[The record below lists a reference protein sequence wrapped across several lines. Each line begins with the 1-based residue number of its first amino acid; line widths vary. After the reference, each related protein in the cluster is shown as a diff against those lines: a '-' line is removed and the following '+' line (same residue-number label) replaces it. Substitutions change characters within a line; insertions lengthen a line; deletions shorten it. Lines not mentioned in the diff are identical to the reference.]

1 MCGFQCPNYDNFDFP
16 KIHESLL
23 GRIDIQGD
31 IGVFVFRVSG
41 LDPVVDYQRFLV
53 PMRNVKKMAGIN
65 VDKMSLK
72 ELVDLEAK
80 VKKAIA
86 SARDRE
92 RSDLKKKMADLAET
106 HGFSVS
112 ELFGAPRGKSAG
124 RTKSVGV
131 AKYAN
136 PENRA
141 DTWTG
146 RGRKPNWLV
155 ERLRKGAKLNDFA
168 I

>member
-1 MCGFQCPNYDNFDFP
+1 MKQ
-16 KIHESLL
+16 SA
-23 GRIDIQGD
+23 
-31 IGVFVFRVSG
+31 
-41 LDPVVDYQRFLV
+41 
-53 PMRNVKKMAGIN
+53 KKTTTGIN

-80 VKKAIA
+80 VQKAL
-86 SARDRE
+86 SNARDRE
-92 RSDLKKKMADLAET
+92 RSVLKEKMAELAKN
-106 HGFSVS
+106 HGFSVN
-112 ELFGAPRGKSAG
+112 ELFGGARGARGAAKGKSLG
-124 RTKSVGV
+124 I

-155 ERLRKGAKLNDFA
+155 ERLKKGAKLNDFA
-168 I
+168 L

>member
-1 MCGFQCPNYDNFDFP
+1 
-16 KIHESLL
+16 
-23 GRIDIQGD
+23 
-31 IGVFVFRVSG
+31 
-41 LDPVVDYQRFLV
+41 
-53 PMRNVKKMAGIN
+53 MRKVKKMAGIN
-65 VDKMSLK
+65 IDRLSLK

-86 SARDRE
+86 LARDRE
-92 RSDLKKKMADLAET
+92 RNELKKKMADLAET
-106 HGFSVS
+106 HGFSVG
-112 ELFGAPRGKSAG
+112 ELFGVTRGRGPGKG
-124 RTKSVGV
+124 KSVGV

-136 PENRA
+136 PENRS

-155 ERLRKGAKLNDFA
+155 ERLKKGAKLADFE

>member
-1 MCGFQCPNYDNFDFP
+1 
-16 KIHESLL
+16 
-23 GRIDIQGD
+23 
-31 IGVFVFRVSG
+31 
-41 LDPVVDYQRFLV
+41 
-53 PMRNVKKMAGIN
+53 MATVN
-65 VDKMSLK
+65 VDKLSLK

-86 SARDRE
+86 LARDRE
-92 RSDLKKKMADLAET
+92 RTDLKKKMADLAET

-112 ELFGAPRGKSAG
+112 ELFGATRGRGPGKS
-124 RTKSVGV
+124 KSLGI

-136 PENRA
+136 PENKS

-155 ERLRKGAKLNDFA
+155 DRLKKGAKIADFE